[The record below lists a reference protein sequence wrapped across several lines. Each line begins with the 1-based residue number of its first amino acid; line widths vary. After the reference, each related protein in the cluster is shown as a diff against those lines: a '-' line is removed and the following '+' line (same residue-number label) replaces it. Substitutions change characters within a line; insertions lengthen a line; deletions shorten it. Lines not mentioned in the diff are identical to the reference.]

1 MHEIVLIRHG
11 EAAKSPTDEDPGL
24 TALGHQQAEQLASHL
39 NVRYPGG
46 QGVRLMTSPKSRARQ
61 TAEPVA
67 NLWQKPLEQLN
78 DVIEIPSPEG
88 ISLAQRGD
96 WIQAFLKSSWADL
109 TDTQQVWRNGIIS
122 ALKSI
127 DSRPAQATSP
137 IETTLVFCH
146 FMVINAVIAEIRQDT
161 RIAQFRPDYTSQTR
175 LSLDNDVL
183 TIVELGL
190 ERHAP
195 HRIQ

>member
-11 EAAKSPTDEDPGL
+11 EAAKSPTDDDPGL
-24 TALGHQQAEQLASHL
+24 TALGHKQAEQLAGHL
-39 NVRYPGG
+39 NVLYPGG
-46 QGVRLMTSPKSRARQ
+46 QGVRLMSSPKSRARQ
-61 TAEPVA
+61 TAEPIA
-67 NLWQKPLEQLN
+67 SLWQKPLEQLN

-88 ISLAQRGD
+88 VSLAQRGD
-96 WIQAFLKSSWADL
+96 WIQAFLNSNWNDL
-109 TDTQQVWRNGIIS
+109 TVAQHAWRNGIIR

-127 DSRPAQATSP
+127 ESRPTQTSGP
-137 IETTLVFCH
+137 VETTLVFCH
-146 FMVINAVIAEIRQDT
+146 FMVINAVIAEIRQDA

>member
-1 MHEIVLIRHG
+1 MIRHG
-11 EAAKSPTDEDPGL
+11 EAAKSPTDDDPGL
-24 TALGHQQAEQLASHL
+24 TALGHQQAERLADQL
-39 NVRYPGG
+39 NVRYPAGR
-46 QGVRLMTSPKSRARQ
+46 GVRLMSSPKSRARE
-61 TAEPVA
+61 TAEPIA
-67 NLWQKPLEQLN
+67 SLWQKPLEQLN

-96 WIQAFLKSSWADL
+96 WIQAFLKSSWSDL
-109 TDTQQVWRNGIIS
+109 TITQDTWRSGIIS

-127 DSRPAQATSP
+127 ETRPTNNSDRAD
-137 IETTLVFCH
+137 TTLVFCH

-175 LSLDNDVL
+175 LSLDDDVL
-183 TIVELGL
+183 TIVELGQ

-195 HRIQ
+195 HSIR